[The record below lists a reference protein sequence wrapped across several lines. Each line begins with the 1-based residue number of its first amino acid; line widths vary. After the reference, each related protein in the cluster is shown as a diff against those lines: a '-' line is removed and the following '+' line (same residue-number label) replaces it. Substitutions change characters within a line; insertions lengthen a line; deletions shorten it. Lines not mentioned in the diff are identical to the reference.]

1 MNSISDIENRREA
14 IAKEMLSIRSMKR
27 GSISK
32 QYLNVPRKGHR
43 QPVKRG
49 PYYVLSRND
58 NGRTVSRRLTTDAE
72 RQRAQEDIERHRQF
86 VALCKEF
93 LELSERLGEL
103 ESETASPES
112 KKKRLRSPS
121 NRTRR

>member
-1 MNSISDIENRREA
+1 MNSISKIENRREA

-27 GSISK
+27 GSISE
-32 QYLNVPRKGHR
+32 QYLNVRRKGHS

-49 PYYVLSRND
+49 PYYVLSRNE

-72 RQRAQEDIERHRQF
+72 RQRTQEDIERHKQF
-86 VALCKEF
+86 VALCREF
-93 LELSERLGEL
+93 VELSERLGEL
-103 ESETASPES
+103 ESEAASPES
-112 KKKRLRSPS
+112 KKKRRRSPS